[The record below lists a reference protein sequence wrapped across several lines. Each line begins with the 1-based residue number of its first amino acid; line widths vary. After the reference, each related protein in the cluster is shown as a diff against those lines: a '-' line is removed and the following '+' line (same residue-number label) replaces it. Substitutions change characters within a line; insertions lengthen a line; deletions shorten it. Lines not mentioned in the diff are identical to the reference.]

1 MSADDKRVQD
11 CLEQINNRI
20 ENWARGG
27 EYGPGGFPKCTAEK
41 DVAFLLAHI
50 ADLEAER
57 KELRERVKELEVYE
71 EREMIGDPAGMG
83 GPSISDSLRD
93 RNAARAD
100 AENARWELRQA
111 ESRIH
116 ELEMDIRSHKRT
128 CPMFL

>member
-11 CLEQINNRI
+11 CLEQINARI

-57 KELRERVKELEVYE
+57 KELQERVKELEVYE
-71 EREMIGDPAGMG
+71 EIEMIGPHPGLPTVG
-83 GPSISDSLRD
+83 GALRERD
-93 RNAARAD
+93 TAQAE
-100 AENARWELRQA
+100 AENIRYQLDWANEHIRD
-111 ESRIH
+111 
-116 ELEMDIRSHKRT
+116 LENDIRSHKRV
-128 CPMFL
+128 CPMFR

>member
-11 CLEQINNRI
+11 CREQIRARVD
-20 ENWARGG
+20 NWAQGKG
-27 EYGPGGFPKCTAEK
+27 YSPGGWPKDAPVH
-41 DVAFLLAHI
+41 DVIFLLNHI

-57 KELRERVKELEVYE
+57 EELQERVKELEVYE
-71 EREMIGDPAGMG
+71 EREMIGDPAGLG

-100 AENARWELRQA
+100 AEHVRWELEQA

-128 CPMFL
+128 CPMF

>member
-1 MSADDKRVQD
+1 MSRPNLEEIYGRLETLKRAGSTLYRD
-11 CLEQINNRI
+11 
-20 ENWARGG
+20 
-27 EYGPGGFPKCTAEK
+27 
-41 DVAFLLAHI
+41 
-50 ADLEAER
+50 DLEALLPYIAELEADR
-57 KELRERVKELEVYE
+57 KELQERIAELEVYE
-71 EREMIGDPAGMG
+71 EREMIGDPAGLG
-83 GPSISDSLRD
+83 GPSISDSLMD

>member
-1 MSADDKRVQD
+1 MSTDDKRVQG
-11 CLEQINNRI
+11 CLEQINARI

-71 EREMIGDPAGMG
+71 EREMIGDPAGLG
-83 GPSISDSLRD
+83 GPSISDSLRERD
-93 RNAARAD
+93 TAQAE
-100 AENARWELRQA
+100 AENARYQLDWA
-111 ESRIH
+111 NGRIRD
-116 ELEMDIRSHKRT
+116 LENDIRSHKRV
-128 CPMFL
+128 CPMFR

>member
-1 MSADDKRVQD
+1 MSTDDKRVQD
-11 CLEQINNRI
+11 CLEQINNRVD
-20 ENWARGG
+20 NWARGG
-27 EYGPGGFPKCTAEK
+27 EYGPGGFPKDTAQK

-50 ADLEAER
+50 AELEAEQ
-57 KELRERVKELEVYE
+57 KEMQVRIAELEVYE
-71 EREMIGDPAGMG
+71 GREMIGDPAGLG

-128 CPMFL
+128 CPMF